1 MHILEGFIIATDHI
15 DEIIKIIRGSMNGEE
30 KDLLMQRFNLSERQ
44 AQAILDMQLRRLSG
58 LSRQKTEEEYKFLAS
73 EVERLRHILESKE
86 NKEEIIKNELL
97 EIKAKYNDKRKS
109 VVLVL
114 PALRQRKMILLS
126 MLYLHLHMISY
137 CSLPI

>member
-1 MHILEGFIIATDHI
+1 
-15 DEIIKIIRGSMNGEE
+15 
-30 KDLLMQRFNLSERQ
+30 MQRFNLSERQ

-109 VVLVL
+109 EM
-114 PALRQRKMILLS
+114 AL
-126 MLYLHLHMISY
+126 H
-137 CSLPI
+137 